1 MTTLKSLATRGAA
14 WTLFGY
20 GSSQVLRLGSNI
32 VLTRLLV
39 PEYFGL
45 MAIVNT
51 LRMGLMLFS
60 DVGISQSV
68 IQSPQGDDPDF
79 LRTAWTLQGLRGIGI
94 WLVCLILAYPI
105 AQVYG
110 EPQFVWVI
118 PIIGFSAVLDGFS
131 STSLYTLNR
140 HLALGQTTRLWL
152 ASFTVSIVVMI
163 VWALISPTIWALVS
177 GTIASALFKLVVSHW
192 SLPGIRHRLAWH
204 RDALK
209 DMLNFGKWVFL
220 ATTMLFLAEQADR
233 LILGKL
239 LSLETLGVYTIA
251 FTLSNVPRAVV
262 KRLSN
267 KVIFPT
273 ISRQADLPRA
283 ELRTKILR
291 QRRKL
296 LLGLGLLVSIAVCL
310 GDVAIE
316 ILYDDRYRSATW
328 MMPILCIGVWFAVLV
343 YTTNPALLGIG
354 KPVYSAYSNV
364 VRFGAIAIGIPLGYQ
379 VAGILGAVLMV
390 ALSDIPPFIAL
401 TLGLQR
407 EKMSFLRQDI
417 WATAAFFACLAALLS
432 LRYALGFGLP
442 IEALYSGSFAG

>member
-14 WTLFGY
+14 WTIFGY

-39 PEYFGL
+39 PEFFGL

-60 DVGISQSV
+60 DVGVNQSI
-68 IQSPQGDDPDF
+68 IQSPHGDDPNF

-94 WLVCLILAYPI
+94 WLICLILAYPI
-105 AQVYG
+105 AQFYG

-118 PIIGFSAVLDGFS
+118 PIIGFTAVLDGFN

-140 HLALGQTTRLWL
+140 HLDLGQVTRLEL
-152 ASFTVSIVVMI
+152 ASFICSIVVMI
-163 VWALISPTIWALVS
+163 GWAWVSPTIWALVS
-177 GTIASALFKLVVSHW
+177 GSFASSLFMLVASHW
-192 SLPGIRHRLAWH
+192 SLPGIRHRFSWH
-204 RDALK
+204 QDALK
-209 DMLNFGKWVFL
+209 DLFNFGKWVFL

-239 LSLETLGVYTIA
+239 LSLEMLGIYTIA
-251 FTLSNVPRAVV
+251 FTLSNVPRAVI

-273 ISRQADLPRA
+273 ISRQADLPRVQ
-283 ELRTKILR
+283 LREKILR

-296 LLGLGLLVSIAVCL
+296 LLGLALLVSMAVCV

-316 ILYDDRYRSATW
+316 ILYDDRYLPATW
-328 MMPILCIGVWFAVLV
+328 MMPILCVGVWFAVLV
-343 YTTNPALLGIG
+343 YTTNPALMGIG
-354 KPVYSAYSNV
+354 KPIYSAYSNI
-364 VRFGAIAIGIPLGYQ
+364 VRFGAIAMGIPLGYQ
-379 VAGILGAVLMV
+379 IAGILGAVLMV
-390 ALSDIPPFIAL
+390 ALSDIPPFLTL

-417 WATAAFFACLAALLS
+417 WATAAFLACLAALLS

-442 IEALYSGSFAG
+442 IEALYNG